1 MKSNM
6 LIGFLIILVGTVFL
20 GNNLEFWDV
29 DIFFEGWWSLF
40 IIVPGIISFFKGEF
54 KTAIITVVI
63 GIFLLL
69 AARDVITW
77 SLLWPVVII
86 LIGFSVMIG
95 SSPRKYLNKNGG
107 YLAVFS
113 ESTNKV
119 TGEFK
124 ETVATSVFGSVSID
138 LRKAEIKEDITL
150 YCTCVFA
157 GIDILVPDNVVVKV
171 KGTPVFGGIDNSAT
185 GDKGKIITID
195 CICAFGGIDI
205 K

>member
-1 MKSNM
+1 MKSNVFV
-6 LIGFLIILVGTVFL
+6 GFLIIILGVIFL
-20 GNNLEFWDV
+20 GNNLEIWDFE
-29 DIFFEGWWSLF
+29 IFFDGWWSLF
-40 IIVPGIISFFKGEF
+40 VIVPGIISFIKGEF
-54 KTAIITVVI
+54 KNAIITIVI
-63 GIFLLL
+63 GVFLLL
-69 AARDVITW
+69 ASRDIITW
-77 SLLWPVVII
+77 NLLWPVVII

-95 SSPRKYLNKNGG
+95 TSPRKYLNKDGG

-124 ETVATSVFGSVSID
+124 DTVATSVFGSISID
-138 LRKAEIKEDITL
+138 LRKSEIKEDVTL

-157 GIDILVPDNVVVKV
+157 GIDILVPDNVIVKV
-171 KGTPVFGGIDNSAT
+171 KGTPVFGGIDNAAT
-185 GDKGKIITID
+185 GEKGKVITID